1 MLSSG
6 QPAETPSPPVALTL
20 ATHAQTKMQRMLIT
34 GLHKV
39 ADIRCA
45 TCDNVLGWKYERA
58 YEESQ
63 IYKEGKYVLE
73 KALLCEERRAR

>member
-1 MLSSG
+1 MRQVLD
-6 QPAETPSPPVALTL
+6 QDALQQLVALIHARVQVARAFERGAGAFEL
-20 ATHAQTKMQRMLIT
+20 AP
-34 GLHKV
+34 
-39 ADIRCA
+39 DE
-45 TCDNVLGWKYERA
+45 LGAPEEYERA